1 MSDPLHNPGEP
12 ARLRTH
18 AGSILV
24 LAIMLAA
31 AWLLWSG
38 FFKPLLLGLGA
49 FSCLLVLIIAQR
61 MHLFDQNVFALR
73 LSLRLFR
80 FWAWLAGEI
89 VRSSLEVSRVVLS
102 PRLPISPTLVE
113 IESGSDHPV
122 DLAILG
128 NSITLTPGTLTLN
141 IEGQRLYV
149 HALTRHGAEALAE
162 GEMNRRVSAL
172 RSG

>member
-1 MSDPLHNPGEP
+1 MAQQSPETGATHIRMDKA
-12 ARLRTH
+12 ARMALM
-18 AGSILV
+18 AV
-24 LAIMLAA
+24 LLAA

-38 FFKPLLLGLGA
+38 FFMPLLLAFGA
-49 FSCLLVLIIAQR
+49 FSCLLVVYLSNR
-61 MHLFDQNVFALR
+61 MHLFDEEVYALR

-102 PRLPISPTLVE
+102 PSLSISPTLVE
-113 IESGSDHPV
+113 IESGSTHPV

-141 IEGQRLYV
+141 IKGQHLNV
-149 HALTRHGAEALAE
+149 HALTRHGAEALAA

>member
-1 MSDPLHNPGEP
+1 MSR
-12 ARLRTH
+12 RLRPSGENVPTGTH
-18 AGSILV
+18 GGSVLV
-24 LAIMLAA
+24 LAVMLAA

-49 FSCLLVLIIAQR
+49 FSCLLVLIIARR
-61 MHLFDQNVFALR
+61 MHLFDTNVFALR

-89 VRSSLEVSRVVLS
+89 VRSSLEVSRIVLS
-102 PRLPISPTLVE
+102 PSLPISPTLVE
-113 IESGSDHPV
+113 IESGSNHPV

-141 IEGQRLYV
+141 TEGQRLHV
-149 HALTRHGAEALAE
+149 HALTRGGAEELAA